1 VAVADTHAALYHPGV
16 SGVLESVEWLSK
28 NLDRVR
34 LLDVRGEVVPNE
46 PRYLAHRDRYREA
59 HLPGAVFADWRHDF
73 TDREAAVPVTIAPPA
88 VFAADATRLG
98 IGADTTVIAYDD
110 YYNALA
116 GRIVWAL
123 RSYGH
128 DDARVLDGGLR
139 AWTDAGG
146 ALEAGD
152 VLPAPATPPYPPP
165 TRLDGLIDRSQLLG
179 AIEAGAA
186 VLDARAA
193 IEYTGAETHARRA
206 GHIPGAI
213 NVPYKGLLDA
223 SGHFLSPAGLR
234 ERLVARGVDLERPIV
249 AYCNGGVSATVV
261 AHAVEIATG
270 RRPVVYDGSWNE
282 WGNRDDTPVEAG
294 E

>member
-1 VAVADTHAALYHPGV
+1 V
-16 SGVLESVEWLSK
+16 SGVLESVEWLSE

-34 LLDVRGEVVPNE
+34 LLDVRGEVSPHE
-46 PRYLAHRDRYREA
+46 PRYRAHPDRYREA

-73 TDREAAVPVTIAPPA
+73 TDRDASVPVTIAPPS

-98 IGADTTVIAYDD
+98 IGAGTTVIAYDD
-110 YYNALA
+110 YFNALA
-116 GRIVWAL
+116 GRIVWVL

-128 DDARVLDGGLR
+128 GDARLLDGGLR

-146 ALEAGD
+146 VLESGD
-152 VLPAPATPPYPPP
+152 ILPAPATPPHPVPE
-165 TRLDGLIDRSQLLG
+165 RLGGLIDRMQLLQ
-179 AIEAGAA
+179 AIGAGAA

-213 NVPYKGLLDA
+213 NVPYKSLLDDA
-223 SGHFLSPAGLR
+223 GHFLPPGELR
-234 ERLVARGVDLERPIV
+234 ERLAGRGVDLDRPIV

-261 AHAVEIATG
+261 ANAVEIATG
-270 RRPVVYDGSWNE
+270 RRPQVYDGSWNE

>member
-1 VAVADTHAALYHPGV
+1 MPLCTIRQV
-16 SGVLESVEWLSK
+16 SCVLESVEWLSE

-34 LLDVRGEVVPNE
+34 LLDVRGEVAPDE
-46 PRYLAHRDRYREA
+46 PRYRAHPDRYREG
-59 HLPGAVFADWRHDF
+59 HLPGAVFADWRRDF
-73 TDREAAVPVTIAPPA
+73 TDREAAVPVTIAPPG

-98 IGADTTVIAYDD
+98 IGAGTTVIAYDD

-128 DDARVLDGGLR
+128 ADARVLDGGLR
-139 AWTDAGG
+139 AWNDAGG
-146 ALEAGD
+146 ALESGD
-152 VLPAPATPPYPPP
+152 VLPAPATPPYPAPK
-165 TRLDGLIDRSQLLG
+165 RLDGLIDRAQLLQSI
-179 AIEAGAA
+179 AAGAA

-193 IEYTGAETHARRA
+193 IEYSGAESHARRA

-213 NVPYKGLLDA
+213 NIPYKGLLDS
-223 SGHFLSPAGLR
+223 SGHFLPAADLR
-234 ERLVARGVDLERPIV
+234 ELLAERGVDLERPVV

-261 AHAVEIATG
+261 AHAVEIASG

-282 WGNRDDTPVEAG
+282 WGNRDDTPVETG